1 MGIRHA
7 LLPWLVIVAS
17 WGCAGTRGAPPPRE
31 PAKKVDPLQAKI
43 DAVFARFT
51 TATPGCAVGVYRA
64 GQTVLSRGYGMADL
78 ERGVPIRPNTVFD
91 IASVSKQFTA
101 TAIVLLAQ
109 EGKLSLDDSV
119 RKYVPELPDYAAA
132 ITLRHL
138 LQHTSGL
145 RDYPDLLL
153 LEGFDIQDVTT
164 DYDALWAII
173 HQRALNFPPG
183 SAWAY
188 SNSGYFLASV
198 IVKRVTGETLAAF
211 SKRRIFDPLGMTHT
225 HFHDDPAALVPN
237 RALGYTPLE
246 AEKYGVVW
254 SGFSQT
260 GDGAVMTTVEDLAKW
275 DANFYDPKL
284 GGAKLLETLRTSG
297 KLANGKLTHY
307 GMGLQFESVRG
318 IAHESHSGGWVGYKA
333 YFARVP
339 SERWSVA
346 VLCNDDNV
354 PAGDLAEDVFAAID
368 PRLRSDESESA
379 EASTVPPLLEP
390 FAGEYVDPV
399 SLDAR
404 RFSVENG
411 ALVFRRGWSGGRAQT
426 LVPLGPRMFR
436 AKGGIARYEFVGD
449 SSGKPARVQ
458 RIVEGEDV
466 TIYERAGARFSPNAK
481 ELEAYTGRYTSDEMR
496 NDATIQSIGDILY
509 FGPWGRKPTIRLTPV
524 RPDGFHAGATGFF
537 FERDRTGKVTGLRL
551 WDERSRNIRFKWKSR
566 D

>member
-7 LLPWLVIVAS
+7 LLPFIVAAS
-17 WGCAGTRGAPPPRE
+17 LGCAARPAAPPRDA
-31 PAKKVDPLQAKI
+31 AKKVNPLAAKVDP
-43 DAVFARFT
+43 VFARFT
-51 TATPGCAVGVYRA
+51 SATPGCAVGIYRA
-64 GQTVLSRGYGMADL
+64 GQVVFSRGYGMADL

-101 TAIVLLAQ
+101 TAIVLLVQ

-119 RKYVPELPDYAAA
+119 RKFVPELPEYTAP
-132 ITLRHL
+132 ITVRHL

-173 HQRALNFPPG
+173 HQRALNFAPG

-188 SNSGYFLASV
+188 SNSGYFLASI

-211 SKRRIFDPLGMTHT
+211 SKRRIFGPLGMAHT

-275 DANFYDPKL
+275 DANFYEPKL
-284 GGAKLLETLRTSG
+284 GGPKWLEVLRTSG
-297 KLANGKLTHY
+297 KLTNGRLTNY
-307 GMGLQFESVRG
+307 GMGLQFDSVRG

-333 YFARVP
+333 HLERLP

-346 VLCNDDNV
+346 VLCNGDNL
-354 PAGDLAEDVFAAID
+354 PASELAEGVFAAID
-368 PRLRSDESESA
+368 PKFRSDGVEEAGASA
-379 EASTVPPLLEP
+379 PPPPLEP
-390 FAGEYVDPV
+390 FAGDYVDPV

-411 ALVFRRGWSGGRAQT
+411 ALVFRRGWSGGKAQP

-449 SSGKPARVQ
+449 AQGKPSRVQ
-458 RIVEGEDV
+458 RFVEGEEP
-466 TIYERAGARFSPNAK
+466 TTYERTAARFTPNAK
-481 ELEAYTGRYTSDEMR
+481 DLEGYAGRYASDEMR
-496 NDATIQSIGDILY
+496 HDATIQIIDDNLY
-509 FGPWGRKPTIRLTPV
+509 FGPWGRRPTIRLTAV

-537 FERDRTGKVTGLRL
+537 FERDRAGKITGMRL

-566 D
+566 E

>member
-1 MGIRHA
+1 MGIRH
-7 LLPWLVIVAS
+7 LLLSWLVIGAS
-17 WGCAGTRGAPPPRE
+17 LGCAARTAPPRV
-31 PAKKVDPLQAKI
+31 AGKKVDPLAAKV
-43 DAVFARFT
+43 DSVFARFT
-51 TATPGCAVGVYRA
+51 PATPGCAVGIYRA
-64 GQTVLSRGYGMADL
+64 GQVVFSRGYGMADL
-78 ERGVPIRPNTVFD
+78 EHGVPIRPNTVFD

-101 TAIVLLAQ
+101 TAIVLLVQ
-109 EGKLSLDDSV
+109 DGKLSLDDGI
-119 RKYVPELPDYAAA
+119 RKFLPELPEYTAP
-132 ITLRHL
+132 ITVRHL

-173 HQRALNFPPG
+173 HQRALNFAPG
-183 SAWAY
+183 TAWAY
-188 SNSGYFLASV
+188 SNSGYFLASL
-198 IVKRVTGETLAAF
+198 IVKRVSGETLAAF

-246 AEKYGVVW
+246 ADKYGVVW

-260 GDGAVMTTVEDLAKW
+260 GDGAVMTTVEDLARW
-275 DANFYDPKL
+275 DANFYEPKL
-284 GGAKLLETLRTSG
+284 GGPKLLEALRTSG
-297 KLANGKLTHY
+297 KLTNGRPTSY
-307 GMGLQFESVRG
+307 GMGLQFDSVRG

-333 YFARVP
+333 HLERLP

-346 VLCNDDNV
+346 VLCNGDNV
-354 PAGDLAEDVFAAID
+354 PASELAEGVFAAID
-368 PRLRSDESESA
+368 PRFRSDEPEGTTASA
-379 EASTVPPLLEP
+379 PPLEP
-390 FAGEYVDPV
+390 FTGEYVDPV

-411 ALVFRRGWSGGRAQT
+411 ALVFRRGWSGGNAQT

-449 SSGKPARVQ
+449 ASGKPARVQ
-458 RIVEGEDV
+458 RFVDGEEP
-466 TIYERAGARFSPNAK
+466 TTYERTAARFTPNAK
-481 ELEAYTGRYTSDEMR
+481 ELEIYAGRYTSDEMR
-496 NDATIQSIGDILY
+496 HDASVQIIGDNLY
-509 FGPWGRKPTIRLTPV
+509 FGPWGRRPTIRLTPV

-537 FERDRTGKVTGLRL
+537 FERDRAGKVIGLRL

-566 D
+566 E